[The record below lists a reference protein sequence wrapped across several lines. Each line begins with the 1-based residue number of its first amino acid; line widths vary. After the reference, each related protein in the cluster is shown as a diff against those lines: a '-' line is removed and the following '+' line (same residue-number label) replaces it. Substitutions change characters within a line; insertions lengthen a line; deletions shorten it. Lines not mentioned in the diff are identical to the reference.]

1 MVIIVAPGTLN
12 AQAKGAES
20 VTAQHMIEMS
30 EEYGIDEELFA
41 RFRT

>member
-1 MVIIVAPGTLN
+1 MAMHEAVP
-12 AQAKGAES
+12 AQEKGATS
-20 VTAQHMIEMS
+20 VTAQHLVEMG

>member
-1 MVIIVAPGTLN
+1 LEEH
-12 AQAKGAES
+12 AQGKGAGT
-20 VTAQHMIEMS
+20 VLAQHMIEMS